1 MYLYK
6 HAYVVV
12 ISGIDL
18 EYTASHS
25 KILKDG
31 LGVRLAEEAW
41 RVHVATYG
49 YGDRSLGE
57 VIGLCRVVHAHSQL
71 QHACTLA
78 TTTRMYTRN
87 YNTHA
92 LSQLQHACTLA
103 TTTRTRT
110 RTYNTHALSQ
120 LQHACTLAT
129 TTRMRTRNYNTHALS
144 QLQHACALTI
154 TTRMRSHNY
163 NTHAHSQLQHA
174 RTDDVTTTFDDRKCL
189 LGTVHVQCTSRRH
202 H

>member
-71 QHACTLA
+71 QHACTRA
-78 TTTRMYTRN
+78 TTTRMHTRN

-92 LSQLQHACTLA
+92 LSQLQHA
-103 TTTRTRT
+103 
-110 RTYNTHALSQ
+110 
-120 LQHACTLAT
+120 
-129 TTRMRTRNYNTHALS
+129 
-144 QLQHACALTI
+144 
-154 TTRMRSHNY
+154 
-163 NTHAHSQLQHA
+163 
-174 RTDDVTTTFDDRKCL
+174 RTDDITATFDDRKCL